1 MIIIGATR
9 IIIVFARKD
18 VVVISIK
25 IYIVSIA
32 TKASISSFYFPLTDD
47 NSIE

>member
-25 IYIVSIA
+25 IYSV
-32 TKASISSFYFPLTDD
+32 
-47 NSIE
+47 NSN